1 MANRTGQPSLMGCS
15 LSSRR
20 DSPRLGV
27 VDVLLT
33 TCRGTPQFMARC
45 LDSVWI
51 CGVQLAKNGKIW
63 QVKTCFWTLWMD
75 LGVLHFE
82 SVSKN
87 ASGCLVHVPCIFQ
100 KIPGWKVS
108 AGYQD
113 VRVAMCWGHSTTKI
127 ATTSRLFWVQK
138 RLVSGA
144 GSVLGKQDAWHDV
157 GLQVQGIRCWVTCLY
172 TSKPVGFSAWPPAF
186 VADCNLPQAR
196 EWLAVLQLV

>member
-1 MANRTGQPSLMGCS
+1 MKPPRLQRPCNGLATDLQRDWTDWRRCLIGPHPRFATSTQSKTGYVKGFFSRPKTTRITRTQTTHAITCPHFAWQWAKVVALNMANRTGQPSLMGCS

-108 AGYQD
+108 AG
-113 VRVAMCWGHSTTKI
+113 
-127 ATTSRLFWVQK
+127 
-138 RLVSGA
+138 
-144 GSVLGKQDAWHDV
+144 
-157 GLQVQGIRCWVTCLY
+157 
-172 TSKPVGFSAWPPAF
+172 
-186 VADCNLPQAR
+186 
-196 EWLAVLQLV
+196 